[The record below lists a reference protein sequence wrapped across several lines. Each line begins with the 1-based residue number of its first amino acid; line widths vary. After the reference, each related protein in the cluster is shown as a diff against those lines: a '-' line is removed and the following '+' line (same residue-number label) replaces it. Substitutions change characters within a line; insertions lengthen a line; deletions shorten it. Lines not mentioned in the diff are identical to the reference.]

1 MNIQLFEFIKEAL
14 TTAVATPVV
23 QPVIEVAKAPTWI
36 SANMSAILTLAGS
49 TLAGIFSAVAM
60 YLSNKNHNLVT
71 QIHVDTDGRLSA
83 MTAELMELKQAA
95 ITATAVAAATKIGT
109 DKAALVASDAADH
122 AASLLLQAQPASSSE
137 GTIK

>member
-36 SANMSAILTLAGS
+36 SANMSAVLTLAGS

>member
-36 SANMSAILTLAGS
+36 SDNMSAVLTLAGS

-83 MTAELMELKQAA
+83 MTAEIMELKQAA

>member
-36 SANMSAILTLAGS
+36 SANMSAVLTLAGS

-71 QIHVDTDGRLSA
+71 QIHVDTNGRLSA
-83 MTAELMELKQAA
+83 MTAELLELKQAA

-109 DKAALVASDAADH
+109 DKAASVASDAADH